1 MNFRYPK
8 TIALAAVASVG
19 FAGAAFA
26 DCSADLAKLD
36 SALKGTSLNAQAKGD
51 LESARAKAA
60 DLLKAHDDKGCSKA
74 IVDAIAPVPVLAS
87 GGSALKGNDGWPYMG
102 RCNV

>member
-8 TIALAAVASVG
+8 TIALAAFASVG

-26 DCSADLAKLD
+26 DCATDLAKLD

-51 LESARAKAA
+51 LEGARAKAA
-60 DLLKAHDDKGCSKA
+60 DLLKAHDDKACSKV
-74 IVDAIAPVPVLAS
+74 IMDATAKAGV
-87 GGSALKGNDGWPYMG
+87 KM
-102 RCNV
+102 

>member
-1 MNFRYPK
+1 MNPKEETAMNFRYPK

-36 SALKGTSLNAQAKGD
+36 SALKGTSLNPQAKGD

-60 DLLKAHDDKGCSKA
+60 ELLKAHDDKGCSKA
-74 IVDAIAPVPVLAS
+74 IVDAIAKAGV
-87 GGSALKGNDGWPYMG
+87 KM
-102 RCNV
+102 